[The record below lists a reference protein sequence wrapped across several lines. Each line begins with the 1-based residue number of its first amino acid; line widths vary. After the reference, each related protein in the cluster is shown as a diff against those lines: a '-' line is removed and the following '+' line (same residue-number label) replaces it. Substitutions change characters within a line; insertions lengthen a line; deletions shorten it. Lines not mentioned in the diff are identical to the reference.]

1 MKIFTLVLAIS
12 FFSIQSHAQSFLA
25 QAKPDGSKE
34 WGYINEKGEFVI
46 EPQYRTCHPFSEGL
60 APIYDKKDKTFYFI
74 KSDGNKL
81 PTEVNQFRLR
91 NIFGFGTKG
100 FEDGMVA
107 VEVDRQWGYMNTEG
121 KLIVP
126 AKFDKAQEFNGGY
139 GVAEKDDKFYIISKD
154 GSENQVDISGLEDLR
169 KFSEGLAPYRANGKW
184 GFINTKGEV
193 AIEAKYRTVGYMSD
207 GFSWVKNEEGQ
218 VGFINSNGDLKIGFE
233 YTAAKDFT
241 DGVAQIRKGDNW
253 VYLKEDGTTMT
264 PPIAD
269 TYGKFSEGM
278 AYFKTDGKVGFI
290 DKEGKP
296 VIKQQFDAV
305 RDFQNGYAAA
315 EVNDKWGVIDKSGNW
330 VVKPQFD
337 GLKDFGKAN

>member
-1 MKIFTLVLAIS
+1 
-12 FFSIQSHAQSFLA
+12 
-25 QAKPDGSKE
+25 
-34 WGYINEKGEFVI
+34 
-46 EPQYRTCHPFSEGL
+46 
-60 APIYDKKDKTFYFI
+60 
-74 KSDGNKL
+74 
-81 PTEVNQFRLR
+81 
-91 NIFGFGTKG
+91 
-100 FEDGMVA
+100 
-107 VEVDRQWGYMNTEG
+107 
-121 KLIVP
+121 
-126 AKFDKAQEFNGGY
+126 
-139 GVAEKDDKFYIISKD
+139 
-154 GSENQVDISGLEDLR
+154 
-169 KFSEGLAPYRANGKW
+169 
-184 GFINTKGEV
+184 
-193 AIEAKYRTVGYMSD
+193 MSD

-264 PPIAD
+264 PPVAD

>member
-1 MKIFTLVLAIS
+1 
-12 FFSIQSHAQSFLA
+12 
-25 QAKPDGSKE
+25 
-34 WGYINEKGEFVI
+34 
-46 EPQYRTCHPFSEGL
+46 
-60 APIYDKKDKTFYFI
+60 
-74 KSDGNKL
+74 
-81 PTEVNQFRLR
+81 
-91 NIFGFGTKG
+91 
-100 FEDGMVA
+100 MVA

-264 PPIAD
+264 PPVAD